1 MLKYCVKFSYSAQ
14 KLPFQIIFFPTRLC
28 VTEKRTHVNRFIF
41 PIFKQFC
48 FQYPLINSLSLEIPS
63 SVKAD
68 DKAVIS
74 FEDDFEEKSAIN
86 PNWKNYE
93 KNNSAEIQ
101 PVNQLEKTKQ
111 VRVYHSSSD
120 EDEEKGQAH
129 DMF

>member
-1 MLKYCVKFSYSAQ
+1 M
-14 KLPFQIIFFPTRLC
+14 
-28 VTEKRTHVNRFIF
+28 
-41 PIFKQFC
+41 
-48 FQYPLINSLSLEIPS
+48 
-63 SVKAD
+63 
-68 DKAVIS
+68 IS

-120 EDEEKGQAH
+120 EDEEEKGQAH
-129 DMF
+129 RMFSLFLNPRIYDFFHQFSLFCLIVFLIINQLKYDIDYFFLLQIRFQVPISGNIQSKLKV

>member
-1 MLKYCVKFSYSAQ
+1 MLKKFVKFSYSAQ
-14 KLPFQIIFFPTRLC
+14 KLQFQTFFFPARLC
-28 VTEKRTHVNRFIF
+28 VTEKRTHVNKFIF

-129 DMF
+129 NMF